1 MARRAG
7 SSRVSEATAGTILVF
22 NAGSSSLKFGLF
34 DARDVRSLAERDV
47 SLQPGAPWP
56 DLGHMVTGVIESIA
70 SEVVVAV
77 GHRVVHGGARFTQPV
92 LIDAVVRKEIAELV
106 AIAPLH
112 NGPALA
118 AIDAAIAALPGVPQV
133 AVFDTAFHATLPEEA
148 YLYAVPYAWYQDH
161 GVRRYGFHGTSHHY
175 CALRAA
181 ELLDLPIGAL
191 KLVTCHLGSG
201 CSLAAIDGG
210 RSLATTMGFT
220 PLDGLVMATR
230 PGVVD
235 PGILTWML
243 STGRIGLDELDTV
256 LHHQSGLL
264 GLSGFTGDM
273 REIVSRRAKGDRR
286 AASAFDVY
294 VFRLVQ
300 EIAAMAAALGGLD
313 ALVFT
318 AGVGEHSPLVRAAAC
333 ERLRW
338 LGLDLDSERNDRI
351 EPDGS
356 ISSPSS
362 RVAVLVIRTR
372 EELLIARQCRS
383 MLASRE

>member
-1 MARRAG
+1 M
-7 SSRVSEATAGTILVF
+7 SEATAGTILVF

-34 DARDVRSLAERDV
+34 DAREIRPLAERGL
-47 SLQPGAPWP
+47 SLEPGEPWS
-56 DLGHMVTGVIESIA
+56 DLDRVATEIVESIGA
-70 SEVVVAV
+70 EPIVAV

-92 LIDAVVRKEIAELV
+92 VIDAVVREEIAELV

-112 NGPALA
+112 NAPALA
-118 AIDAAIAALPGVPQV
+118 VIDAATMALPGVPQV
-133 AVFDTAFHATLPEEA
+133 AVFDTAFHATVPEEA

-161 GVRRYGFHGTSHHY
+161 GVRRYGFHGTSHQY

-181 ELLDLPIGAL
+181 ELLDLPIGDL

-210 RSLATTMGFT
+210 RSVATTMGFT

-230 PGVVD
+230 PGAVD

-243 STGRIGLDELDTV
+243 STGRIELDELDTV

-264 GLSGFTGDM
+264 GLSGLTGDM
-273 REIVSRRAKGDRR
+273 REILSRRAEGNRR
-286 AASAFDVY
+286 AGSAFDVY

-300 EIAAMAAALGGLD
+300 EIAAMVAALGGLD
-313 ALVFT
+313 VLVFT
-318 AGVGEHSPLVRAAAC
+318 AGVGEHSPVVRAAVC

-351 EPDGS
+351 EPDGA
-356 ISSPSS
+356 ISSPLSP
-362 RVAVLVIRTR
+362 VTVLVIRTR
-372 EELLIARQCRS
+372 EEFLIARQCRS
-383 MLASRE
+383 VLASRE